1 MTSARFTTGQ
11 SAEVLAYL
19 AQSGIASRIQSS
31 HNLHGDATIVVAAA
45 DLIPC
50 MEAVRDDARLHL
62 DVLIDLTA
70 VDYLPRNPRFEVVY
84 HLLNFDTS
92 CRLRIKVPLN
102 EGETVPSLFHHYLS
116 ANWMEREVW
125 DLYGIAFSG
134 HPDLRRI
141 LLYPEFQGHPLRKD
155 YAKDAQQPRLP
166 LRDHRP
172 WKQPPPEGV
181 S

>member
-1 MTSARFTTGQ
+1 MAEMLKGGEAAQMLEYLQQ
-11 SAEVLAYL
+11 SALA
-19 AQSGIASRIQSS
+19 GHIAGS
-31 HNLHGDATIVVAAA
+31 HAHRGDATIIVAAA
-45 DLIPC
+45 DLIRC
-50 MEAVRDDARLHL
+50 IEFLRDDARLRL
-62 DVLIDLTA
+62 DVLVDVTA
-70 VDYLPRNPRFEVVY
+70 ADYQPRNPRFEVVY
-84 HLLNFDTS
+84 HLLNYDTS
-92 CRLRIKVPLN
+92 ARLRLKVQVN
-102 EGETVPSLFHHYLS
+102 DGETVPSLFHHYMS

-125 DLYGIAFSG
+125 DMCGIGFAG

-155 YAKDAQQPRLP
+155 YAKEAQQPRLP